1 MPGPESQL
9 ATPLPSVLIAL
20 PKGAMLSGITTWAAT
35 LARGLSGLGH
45 RVMLLVHTT
54 PDAPGEGTLAGLRGC
69 PGVEVR
75 LLERMPP
82 IDAEVPG
89 ADDRP
94 EAPAYVQSLRDL
106 NEGGTRAVVAIPTYS
121 AECFGLLA
129 AASRVPGVGEHLRTI
144 GWMHNDIAYDRLTLS
159 HYRDLVHRFVGVS
172 SEMVGRLRGV
182 LRERGRD
189 VEMVPYGVPI
199 PDPALTTD
207 IGEDA
212 ASRRPSGGTL
222 RLVYTGRM
230 DIEQKRVMAL
240 TQMSGVLERKGID
253 HELVLVG
260 DGPAAAMVDAK
271 IAGSH
276 RIRRVTAKGPEG
288 VSRWLAWA
296 DVFVLASRYEGLS
309 VSMLEAMAHG
319 CVPVVTRVSGAMDA
333 VGEGADARGV
343 IVDAG
348 ASVDD
353 PELPERMADGVRR
366 AADLGIK
373 RLGAAARCWAEA
385 CFSERAMALAVS
397 SLCRAVA
404 AEPPRQWPE
413 GVPTKAGDFTVPADA
428 AAKTSHV
435 LLSMPGHRIG
445 LWGAGRHTRAV
456 LRGLRSDAPALRDV
470 VCVCDDAGG
479 DGTTRCG
486 AWPVV
491 GPAGLAPLGVTD
503 IVISSA
509 LHEDA
514 LWERRGELERLG
526 IRVHRVYG

>member
-1 MPGPESQL
+1 M
-9 ATPLPSVLIAL
+9 LIAL
-20 PKGAMLSGITTWAAT
+20 PKGAILSGITTWAAT
-35 LARGLSGLGH
+35 LARGLGGLGH

-54 PDAPGEGTLAGLRGC
+54 PDAPGEGALAMLRGSTR
-69 PGVEVR
+69 VEVR
-75 LLERMPP
+75 LLEGMLP

-89 ADDRP
+89 EGDRP
-94 EAPAYVQSLRDL
+94 ETPAYVRALADL
-106 NEGGTRAVVAIPTYS
+106 NEGGTRSVVTIPTYS
-121 AECFGLLA
+121 AECCGLLA

-144 GWMHNDIAYDRLTLS
+144 GWMHNDIAYDRLTLFQ
-159 HYRDLVHRFVGVS
+159 YRDLVHRFVGVS

-199 PDPALTTD
+199 PDLALTTD
-207 IGEDA
+207 SGEDRV
-212 ASRRPSGGTL
+212 SRTPGGGRL

-240 TQMSGVLERKGID
+240 IRMSGVLDRKGID

-260 DGPAAAMVDAK
+260 DGPAAAMVDAS
-271 IAGSH
+271 IAGPL
-276 RIRRVTAKGPEG
+276 RVRRVTANGPVE

-333 VGEGADARGV
+333 VGQGDEARGV

-353 PELPERMADGVRR
+353 PELPERMAEGVRR
-366 AADLGIK
+366 AAELGIE
-373 RLGAAARCWAEA
+373 RLGEDARRWAETR
-385 CFSERAMALAVS
+385 FSEEAMALAVS

-404 AEPPRQWPE
+404 AEPPRRWPD
-413 GVPTKAGDFTVPADA
+413 GVPSKAGDFTVPADA
-428 AAKTSHV
+428 AAKTAQV
-435 LLSMPGHRIG
+435 LLSMPGHRIA

-456 LRGLRSDAPALRDV
+456 LRGLGADAPTLRDV

-486 AWPVV
+486 ALPVV